1 MLENQQHENIN
12 DLDEHFALNLM
23 PDDELEN
30 SCSPIWM
37 YNIGEAFADISATG
51 QLPDGYATSVGYG
64 HRFRNSE
71 FLPLF
76 THYPIIIYLLILGII
91 ITLAGI
97 ATAMMI
103 TANRNIRK
111 AKAERRWRLK
121 LADESVTK
129 IIKKLDDINL
139 TEPLENFKQLSLK
152 FQHAVEN
159 ATPLPLHGNMIT
171 RANEDFGSYKND
183 IAELLEIFSDCN
195 AYLLHFLDSWRYYDT
210 NATKFA
216 KHVDTMESRY
226 ALESVRNVRTD
237 FSNVVYKV
245 IQQNR
250 AFYHYHQ
257 GIHRSSAE
265 MRSEQVFEKEET
277 NLDLILENVKKKL
290 GKIGKR
296 LQEHSIRMKE
306 AKENLRDAPKGAG
319 YIEFAD
325 TLLGFGNFIC
335 IIILLIVFL
344 SLLSM
349 PLWYWGR
356 FYCCKCEFVASVL
369 PLTTTAVIFT
379 FYLPFVLVIVYYFLY
394 GMVARDGIC
403 GGKRPQALHRSNI
416 IDDCLNGTAI
426 FETDAS
432 AEYRI
437 ETGNIEAVL
446 SELENLPHRMKRR
459 STPING
465 NRTSKFEIFHINKTI
480 IQDIYV
486 EMLKVSVYAPK
497 NIEPFATLW
506 QAHRLS
512 GNRALRGLNCTHAI
526 GNTMVVSLHG
536 QIANEMDKLYRMT
549 WRIESL
555 LQDLPHR
562 PQDRTSDSNTNFSSV
577 FDLSRN
583 LRRIFN
589 KEREQLDRSV
599 YRTSHSNVGSC
610 KTVALLYKTLAT
622 VGCDCLV
629 PSMNLYWFG
638 ALVAVCLISL
648 LLPLLLCQEEMIR
661 RKRSDSVHF
670 AYIDPDG
677 RRHSQTRSSSRP
689 GTSHSTHNSYTPYST
704 RTGTPQSSKQ
714 EGSPHSLRHYSQ
726 HDMRNS
732 SPYFERRSTLY
743 SDHVDTPYASHTNT
757 PYSTRATTPFS
768 SHPETPYNSH
778 PVSPHTSQC
787 ATPAP
792 SRRGSS
798 HSSYYGTPDINK
810 NASPETS
817 HSTRDK
823 SIERTPTRGTSL
835 ALKLPPD
842 NESFL
847 SDYKR
852 FGVEDP
858 FVQQF
863 TERLSR
869 RDMLPRRQQ
878 RKQQYPSEAQHDLR
892 DYSKYESFPESS
904 TNGEGKLLRTLRPN
918 KLHIEPRSVWKN
930 AAFRYPGLASSDI
943 SANQPTRMP
952 TSISKVIEQ
961 RAKSRSKHMSTQL
974 IPQEEANV
982 TILNEPTT
990 SRANAQL
997 QFPPGKIGIVVC
1009 PCGCGKPSKI
1019 YGTREDIER
1028 IRKAG
1033 HVCIAKRSAQLRNK
1047 HLRPLASVVQLE
1059 EADEGDEDMA

>member
-1 MLENQQHENIN
+1 
-12 DLDEHFALNLM
+12 
-23 PDDELEN
+23 
-30 SCSPIWM
+30 
-37 YNIGEAFADISATG
+37 
-51 QLPDGYATSVGYG
+51 
-64 HRFRNSE
+64 
-71 FLPLF
+71 
-76 THYPIIIYLLILGII
+76 
-91 ITLAGI
+91 
-97 ATAMMI
+97 
-103 TANRNIRK
+103 
-111 AKAERRWRLK
+111 
-121 LADESVTK
+121 
-129 IIKKLDDINL
+129 
-139 TEPLENFKQLSLK
+139 
-152 FQHAVEN
+152 
-159 ATPLPLHGNMIT
+159 MIT

-216 KHVDTMESRY
+216 KHVDTLESRY

-265 MRSEQVFEKEET
+265 IRSEQVFEKEET

-335 IIILLIVFL
+335 IIILL
-344 SLLSM
+344 
-349 PLWYWGR
+349 
-356 FYCCKCEFVASVL
+356 
-369 PLTTTAVIFT
+369 
-379 FYLPFVLVIVYYFLY
+379 
-394 GMVARDGIC
+394 
-403 GGKRPQALHRSNI
+403 ALHRSNI

-432 AEYRI
+432 DEYRI

-459 STPING
+459 SELING

-562 PQDRTSDSNTNFSSV
+562 PQDRTSNANTNFSSV
-577 FDLSRN
+577 FDFSRN

-689 GTSHSTHNSYTPYST
+689 GTSHSTHNSYTPNST
-704 RTGTPQSSKQ
+704 RTGTPQSSKR

-787 ATPAP
+787 AIPAP
-792 SRRGSS
+792 SRRGAS
-798 HSSYYGTPDINK
+798 HSNYYGTPDINK
-810 NASPETS
+810 NASPETP
-817 HSTRDK
+817 HSTYDK

-961 RAKSRSKHMSTQL
+961 RAKNRSKHMSTQL

-1059 EADEGDEDMA
+1059 EADEGDEDVA

>member
-91 ITLAGI
+91 ITLAGLAFAIYRFRAGTPLYRYMNCEMSDELSKWFCICYVLVVIICVILII

-689 GTSHSTHNSYTPYST
+689 
-704 RTGTPQSSKQ
+704 
-714 EGSPHSLRHYSQ
+714 
-726 HDMRNS
+726 
-732 SPYFERRSTLY
+732 
-743 SDHVDTPYASHTNT
+743 
-757 PYSTRATTPFS
+757 
-768 SHPETPYNSH
+768 
-778 PVSPHTSQC
+778 
-787 ATPAP
+787 
-792 SRRGSS
+792 
-798 HSSYYGTPDINK
+798 
-810 NASPETS
+810 
-817 HSTRDK
+817 
-823 SIERTPTRGTSL
+823 
-835 ALKLPPD
+835 
-842 NESFL
+842 
-847 SDYKR
+847 
-852 FGVEDP
+852 
-858 FVQQF
+858 
-863 TERLSR
+863 ERLSR